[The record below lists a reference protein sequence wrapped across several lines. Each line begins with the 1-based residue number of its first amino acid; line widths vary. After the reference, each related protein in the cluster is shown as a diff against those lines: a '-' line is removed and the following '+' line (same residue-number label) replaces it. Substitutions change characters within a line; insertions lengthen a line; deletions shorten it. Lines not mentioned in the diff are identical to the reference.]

1 LRWRCNLIRD
11 SALLIQHAYYKYYVF
26 VEPEALK
33 SDWSRDRIMTALM
46 AEGIPC
52 GSGSCSEIYL
62 EKAFVQGELR
72 PRARLPVAKQLGE
85 TSLMFMVHPTLS
97 TGDME
102 DMVREMDKVMRIAVR

>member
-1 LRWRCNLIRD
+1 MPAKGWKACIPNKEIE
-11 SALLIQHAYYKYYVF
+11 HAYYKYYVF

-33 SDWSRDRIMTALM
+33 SDWSRDRIITALM

-62 EKAFVQGELR
+62 EKAFEGNGLR
-72 PRARLPVAKQLGE
+72 QAERLPVARKLGE

-97 TGDME
+97 VDDME
-102 DMVREMDKVMRIAVR
+102 DVVRAMDKVMRVAVR

>member
-1 LRWRCNLIRD
+1 
-11 SALLIQHAYYKYYVF
+11 
-26 VEPEALK
+26 ALK

-62 EKAFVQGELR
+62 EKAFDQDALR
-72 PRARLPVAKQLGE
+72 PKERLPVARQLGE

-97 TGDME
+97 ADDME
-102 DMVREMDKVMRIAVR
+102 DMVRSMDKVMRASVRC